1 MEIWEWIKRKWRD
14 LVVIKSIIRTTII
27 WIFKQEKN
35 IDLTS
40 YLISINIR
48 WKTIIIKTNKPII
61 NSQLL
66 LFDNKIKE
74 ESQKKITKIWLK
86 FDYEEIKYI

>member
-1 MEIWEWIKRKWRD
+1 MEIWDWIKRKWRE
-14 LVVIKSIIRTTII
+14 LVVVKSIIWTTII

-35 IDLTS
+35 IDLTN
-40 YLISINIR
+40 YLISINVR

-66 LFDNKIKE
+66 LFDDKIKE
-74 ESQKKITKIWLK
+74 ESKKKITKIWLK
-86 FDYEEIKYI
+86 FDYLEVKYI